1 MKILSVFLLALLCCP
16 GIRSQNISA
25 SPDQPNS
32 SFVQMNDLNGK
43 PIPSAD
49 RLGIEGTPMLFQS
62 WSIGTVQFKGGKQ
75 ASGLELEYSLV
86 NDELHFKRE
95 GAAYLFA
102 DTVAAFTILNNSSDS
117 VEKVSFRRIFH
128 DPEEKSDARFFQVME
143 DGKNIQVLRHL
154 AKKVEEEYVYNLPP
168 RKFYALSEEWWI
180 LDVKKKKLFK
190 VNNKKKSL
198 LEALPDYARSINELA
213 TNKSKNSYSND
224 ELIVIARSLNS
235 L

>member
-1 MKILSVFLLALLCCP
+1 VKILSVFLLALLCCP

-25 SPDQPNS
+25 SPDHPNS

-62 WSIGTVQFKGGKQ
+62 WSIGAVHFKGGKQ

-102 DTVAAFTILNNSSDS
+102 DTVAAFTILNNSIDS

-128 DPEEKSDARFFQVME
+128 DPEEKSDAHFFQVME

-168 RKFYALSEEWWI
+168 STHTLSRNIWI
-180 LDVKKKKLFK
+180 LDVRKNRLFK
-190 VNNKKKSL
+190 VNNKKSL
-198 LEALPDYARSINELA
+198 FWRHCLIMPNPLA
-213 TNKSKNSYSND
+213 NFRQTNLK
-224 ELIVIARSLNS
+224 IATPMMS
-235 L
+235 